1 MNSNTNW
8 RLINI
13 CIVLIFSLIG
23 LLAYYF
29 LSQVCLSVGDC
40 QNYTR
45 REVWRPLM
53 VASII
58 TVMILA
64 PFIFLPTHYFSAYF
78 KKVFWW
84 LVLLGYVV
92 VAANGRGS
100 DLWFDRTDTVY
111 IMGGLSIVIT
121 LVFLLLHYRGGKKE
135 EQT

>member
-1 MNSNTNW
+1 MSNI
-8 RLINI
+8 L
-13 CIVLIFSLIG
+13 LPLKQSG
-23 LLAYYF
+23 LYMGL
-29 LSQVCLSVGDC
+29 
-40 QNYTR
+40 
-45 REVWRPLM
+45 
-53 VASII
+53 
-58 TVMILA
+58 ILA

>member
-1 MNSNTNW
+1 VGNHKYTLLIVALLLFFGVEYYWTTICVEGECSYEYMSNIW
-8 RLINI
+8 LP
-13 CIVLIFSLIG
+13 LKQSG
-23 LLAYYF
+23 LYMGL
-29 LSQVCLSVGDC
+29 
-40 QNYTR
+40 
-45 REVWRPLM
+45 
-53 VASII
+53 
-58 TVMILA
+58 ILA